1 MLIILSAMIQL
12 QPEIIMARISSAMNV
27 ASPLSTDD
35 IVTEDPCAETEKHL
49 DVQFENKIPKAYY
62 QCLVSSSFWMRYL
75 LGSWECHRSYY
86 NHNHNVELRAKY
98 LSPAWSS
105 WLFGSGLDVS
115 YFHSKS
121 DWQLILRPYHRL
133 PRSHSLF
140 DFAAKG
146 DIVGL
151 QKILSAKEASVH
163 DRSDSYG
170 QTALHV
176 SAQLIVLSAE
186 PLTLFPP
193 RLPRVKVALRPAN
206 CC

>member
-1 MLIILSAMIQL
+1 MITILSAMIQL

-27 ASPLSTDD
+27 ASPVPTDGFD
-35 IVTEDPCAETEKHL
+35 TGGPYAETEKHL
-49 DVQFENKIPKAYY
+49 DVQFENKIPRAYY
-62 QCLVSSSFWMRYL
+62 QCLASSSFWMRYL

-86 NHNHNVELRAKY
+86 NHNNSVELRAKY
-98 LSPAWSS
+98 SSPVWSS

-115 YFHSKS
+115 YFRSNS
-121 DWQLILRPYHRL
+121 DWQLTLRPYHRL

-140 DFAAKG
+140 EFAAKG

-163 DRSDSYG
+163 DINDSYG

-176 SAQLIVLSAE
+176 SAQLIVLSAK

-193 RLPRVKVALRPAN
+193 RLPRVKVALRFAN
-206 CC
+206 YC